1 MMYCHIRIKVLS
13 NGMLSPSGGHAFK
26 DSKHDLFILITP
38 QPAIIVVTFRN
49 TNS

>member
-1 MMYCHIRIKVLS
+1 MF
-13 NGMLSPSGGHAFK
+13 SPSGGHAFK

-38 QPAIIVVTFRN
+38 KPAIIVVTVRN